1 MHLTLPAKVLIHVLT
16 QPYTPSYTLY
26 QGNEALAHSDQPLKE
41 GNVHISAPHIYGSA
55 LQELDLIPNSST
67 SFLNIGSGTG
77 YVSCIAAQILGPN
90 ALNYGVELHD
100 DVIDHC
106 KKSLGRWKSST
117 IEQAKDDVIVHFM
130 DDTIADI
137 QSKLLDHMLVHLVCF
152 TNDILC
158 LYLNIS

>member
-1 MHLTLPAKVLIHVLT
+1 M
-16 QPYTPSYTLY
+16 
-26 QGNEALAHSDQPLKE
+26 AHSDQPLKE

-106 KKSLGRWKSST
+106 KSALGKWKSSS
-117 IEQAKDDVIVHFM
+117 IEEAKDDVSIVHFM

-137 QSKLLDHMLVHLVCF
+137 QSKLLDHRCIVCLLSLLMIYF
-152 TNDILC
+152 VCII
-158 LYLNIS
+158 NIS

>member
-1 MHLTLPAKVLIHVLT
+1 
-16 QPYTPSYTLY
+16 
-26 QGNEALAHSDQPLKE
+26 LAHSDQPLKE

-106 KKSLGRWKSST
+106 KAALGRWKSST
-117 IEQAKDDVIVHFM
+117 IEEAKDDVSIVHFM

-137 QSKLLDHMLVHLVCF
+137 QSKLFEYLSVHVVF
-152 TNDILC
+152 ILFAKIYC
-158 LYLNIS
+158 LCIFFNISYYSH

>member
-1 MHLTLPAKVLIHVLT
+1 M
-16 QPYTPSYTLY
+16 
-26 QGNEALAHSDQPLKE
+26 
-41 GNVHISAPHIYGSA
+41 HISAPHIYGSA

-106 KKSLGRWKSST
+106 KSSLGRWKSST
-117 IEQAKDDVIVHFM
+117 IEDVKDDVSIVRFM
-130 DDTIADI
+130 DATIADI
-137 QSKLLDHMLVHLVCF
+137 QSKLFVYMSVRVVF
-152 TNDILC
+152 
-158 LYLNIS
+158 Y